1 MSYRES
7 SQRHPLITVFGMN
20 ATALDRE
27 TGRVLWKYTARQII
41 GRVALA
47 NDRVF
52 LLDDLCHLHCLA
64 ADTGAV
70 IGVVQ
75 IDRPER
81 SACALLAEGDTLYV
95 ATTRSVTAL
104 NSQGQVLWRTEEVG
118 GTAGMRAGL
127 ALPGSVQQ
135 PDYTGN

>member
-1 MSYRES
+1 
-7 SQRHPLITVFGMN
+7 MN
-20 ATALDRE
+20 ATALERE
-27 TGRVLWKYTARQII
+27 TGRVLWKYTARHVI

-52 LLDDLCHLHCLA
+52 LLDDLCNLHCLA

-70 IGVVQ
+70 VGVVQ

-81 SACALLAEGDTLYV
+81 SACALLAVDDTLYV

-104 NSQGQVLWRTEEVG
+104 NAQGQVLWRTEDVG
-118 GTAGMRAGL
+118 GTAGLRAGL
-127 ALPGSVQQ
+127 ALPGSVVQ
-135 PDYTGN
+135 PDFVGN